1 MAHFVVFHNHI
12 YLETFLSI
20 PQAPHLR
27 MELSPSDVTVLSY
40 IYLGFHDFIRD
51 AGIHLSL
58 KNWKCFHY
66 YPRRLRSS
74 PLIPSNV
81 NRLGKRK
88 SWKAGGVEEIFSGLT
103 TVILDYTQKRN
114 WTNILKKNRY
124 LFCILEM
131 CVHDKSLQLC
141 PTPCNPMDCSPP
153 VYSVHEILQARILEW
168 VAMSSSRRSSRS
180 RDRTCISYIS
190 CFGRQ
195 VVYH

>member
-1 MAHFVVFHNHI
+1 MQVYIWVSKTENVFI
-12 YLETFLSI
+12 II
-20 PQAPHLR
+20 P
-27 MELSPSDVTVLSY
+27 
-40 IYLGFHDFIRD
+40 GDF
-51 AGIHLSL
+51 AA
-58 KNWKCFHY
+58 
-66 YPRRLRSS
+66 S
-74 PLIPSNV
+74 PLKPSNV

-88 SWKAGGVEEIFSGLT
+88 SWKAGGIEEIFSGLT

-114 WTNILKKNRY
+114 WTNILNKNRY

-153 VYSVHEILQARILEW
+153 VYSVHGILQARTLEW